1 MSRTTI
7 FSLSVIVAILCV
19 IIAVYYAIPGVY
31 HVLVSGTHPPMQP
44 QPTHVVLFVV
54 IAVLGV
60 LVALINRP
68 KPNR

>member
-7 FSLSVIVAILCV
+7 FSLSIIVAILCI
-19 IIAVYYAIPGVY
+19 IIAVYYAIPGVN
-31 HVLVSGTHPPMQP
+31 HVLVSGKVAANQP
-44 QPTHVVLFVV
+44 QPTHIVLFVI

-68 KPNR
+68 KSNR